1 MCVTGRHHRPADPDQ
16 LTSKPLRDKIME
28 RILAETVSITKI
40 YDTEIVKANRSKGAT
55 AILSTLVEYHE

>member
-16 LTSKPLRDKIME
+16 LTSKLLRDKIME

-40 YDTEIVKANRSKGAT
+40 YDKVMGTANLFKGAT